1 MIMFHSIFFLFFF
14 SPLLKF
20 NNPSSF
26 RRFNLSMKRL
36 REIINRENCKTGTWI
51 DNSRIFFSTYAYRKI
66 SFNFSLSLF
75 LFCFIIQPC
84 IPLWFRLTHMT
95 VDPGFK
101 WRFVYI
107 TEISYK
113 VSHTSTYASAYYS
126 FLSFHHARRPTP
138 FLLLP
143 SPHHETKEWNW
154 MVIFHSNKIKIA
166 RIPYDDSIGT
176 IDVRSIFPYFPCFH
190 PPPHPS
196 PSFSFEFI
204 YTYRSQR

>member
-1 MIMFHSIFFLFFF
+1 MQLLLSKVSKNCNSKIYLVKACRPLNDHVSFHFLSFFF
-14 SPLLKF
+14 FPLLKF

-36 REIINRENCKTGTWI
+36 RKIINRENCKTGTWI

-107 TEISYK
+107 MEISYK

-143 SPHHETKEWNW
+143 SPHHETKE
-154 MVIFHSNKIKIA
+154 
-166 RIPYDDSIGT
+166 
-176 IDVRSIFPYFPCFH
+176 
-190 PPPHPS
+190 
-196 PSFSFEFI
+196 
-204 YTYRSQR
+204 